1 MYVAL
6 WGILGNIMEYF
17 VYGYYYVHIYKV
29 YKICIHKLH
38 SQPMQILKTSPAQ
51 NNGSIKGILG
61 LISFV

>member
-29 YKICIHKLH
+29 YKIDLYDLRNKMYLYGWVNWTNNNMNTHVPIPQIKL
-38 SQPMQILKTSPAQ
+38 
-51 NNGSIKGILG
+51 
-61 LISFV
+61 